1 MKPWRELF
9 FEEVEPPHH
18 FHIGMRIIKT
28 VIAVFVCA
36 IIGWLRGEMT
46 FFSMIAAVLCMQKSA
61 EKTLST
67 SFNRVMGTAVGGAY
81 GVIVL
86 FLETQFNL
94 QRVPPLFYL
103 VVSLML
109 IPVILT
115 TIGIKKPSVAGFACV
130 VFLSTT
136 VYHVGDADP
145 LHLRAQPHARHGHR
159 HSRGAHREPHDA
171 RGRRCSSRSPRPRTW
186 TAREPRSRASRPRR
200 KNKKTRPRSHGPG
213 PFCAHLPCF
222 PAGRTARLWR
232 TMLPTVIIST
242 SSTAAAP
249 IIMTRVMSAG
259 RSTASSSKSELSTSK
274 QR

>member
-130 VFLSTT
+130 VFLSFFF
-136 VYHVGDADP
+136 YD
-145 LHLRAQPHARHGHR
+145 L
-159 HSRGAHREPHDA
+159 S
-171 RGRRCSSRSPRPRTW
+171 
-186 TAREPRSRASRPRR
+186 
-200 KNKKTRPRSHGPG
+200 
-213 PFCAHLPCF
+213 
-222 PAGRTARLWR
+222 
-232 TMLPTVIIST
+232 IS
-242 SSTAAAP
+242 
-249 IIMTRVMSAG
+249 
-259 RSTASSSKSELSTSK
+259 
-274 QR
+274 